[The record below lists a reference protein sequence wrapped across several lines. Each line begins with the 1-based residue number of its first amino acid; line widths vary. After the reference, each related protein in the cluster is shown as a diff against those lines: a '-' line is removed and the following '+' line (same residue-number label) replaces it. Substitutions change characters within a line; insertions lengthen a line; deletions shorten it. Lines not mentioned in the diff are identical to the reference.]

1 MSFKAKVS
9 IDSNGVKEERSV
21 LFIQTLLLGRTKNN
35 IDKGT
40 TQSNIDGYIEL
51 LDSSNRINGKI
62 TVQVKTVSQK
72 DEGHNRFPC
81 PTSLFAYAE
90 TTTDNVFLLAVDHSQ
105 DKVLYKHI
113 SPKLLDENRDK
124 EQQETITL
132 HFKPNEELRK
142 DNIEVVLKDWL
153 SICSSRVYCLT
164 HGEAILEENSELK
177 SYLLNMPK
185 MATDL
190 RPCDIQ
196 AIQNFIDSYNKL
208 LESDFRY
215 IKSILF
221 PNVWKRGIA
230 IYTYSDSSLEYSLYN
245 VNIGELV
252 APIVQM
258 PKCSIFEV
266 KHEHDYA
273 LFSCT
278 ENKLKENPNLYSI
291 SIIKKHVEDF
301 IKKQRII
308 PSDEIFLVEYIHEF
322 IETNWRHLHLKK
334 YSELNVRSLIQHFQ
348 SKYPY
353 IDKMPVHI
361 VSGRKS
367 LYVNT
372 VYDAIKFLSEI
383 GYTTIPYP
391 YPAKGSYGNTG
402 MVYDFYSPTTAL
414 DKSRIVIIN
423 TIRAYQ
429 NFIQSKFPLLANN
442 LDAFYGGNL
451 ISVLVDY
458 SNPGHK
464 FMFYIHY
471 FRSIIPSN
479 EKIVIIEDISDSRI
493 MKENSLSSVSD
504 LFRKESVMFN
514 DREFSCFRGG
524 GLNDMTILFGRY
536 NCLTYFYE
544 LLRAHFDDYF
554 KNVNLKAYSGHTV

>member
-1 MSFKAKVS
+1 MSFKVKVS
-9 IDSNGVKEERSV
+9 IDANGVKEERSV
-21 LFIQTLLLGRTKNN
+21 LFIRTLLLGRTKNN
-35 IDKGT
+35 IDIGT

-51 LDSSNRINGKI
+51 LDSSNRISGKM
-62 TVQVKTVSQK
+62 TVQVKTVSK
-72 DEGHNRFPC
+72 RDEGLNKYPC

-113 SPKLLDENRDK
+113 SPKLLKENRDK

-132 HFKPNEELRK
+132 HFSQNEELRK
-142 DNIEVVLKDWL
+142 DNIETVLKDWL
-153 SICSSRVYCLT
+153 SVCSSRVYCLT
-164 HGEAILEENSELK
+164 HGEAILEENCELK

-190 RPCDIQ
+190 RPHDIQ
-196 AIQNFIDSYNKL
+196 EIQNFIDTYNKS

-230 IYTYSDSSLEYSLYN
+230 VYTYSDSSLEYSLYN
-245 VNIGELV
+245 VNVGELV
-252 APIVQM
+252 APIVKM
-258 PKCSIFEV
+258 PKCSIFEI
-266 KHEHDYA
+266 KHDHDYA
-273 LFSCT
+273 SFSCT

-291 SIIKKHVEDF
+291 SIIKRHVEDF
-301 IKKQRII
+301 IKKRKII
-308 PSDEIFLVEYIHEF
+308 PLDESFLIEYIHEF
-322 IETNWRHLHLKK
+322 IEANWRHLHLKK
-334 YSELNVRSLIQHFQ
+334 YSELNVCSLIQHFQ

-361 VSGRKS
+361 VSGGKS

-372 VYDAIKFLSEI
+372 VYDAIKLLSKM

-414 DKSRIVIIN
+414 EKSQIVIIN

-429 NFIQSKFPLLANN
+429 NFIQSEFPSLAND

-458 SNPGHK
+458 SDPGHK
-464 FMFYIHY
+464 FIFHIHY

-479 EKIVIIEDISDSRI
+479 EKVVIIEDISDSK
-493 MKENSLSSVSD
+493 MLKENNLSSVRD
-504 LFRKESVMFN
+504 LFRKEPIIFN
-514 DREFSCFRGG
+514 GQKFSCFRGG
-524 GLNDMTILFGRY
+524 GLNDTTILFGKY

-544 LLRAHFDDYF
+544 LLETHFNDYF
-554 KNVNLKAYSGHTV
+554 SRHGCM

>member
-1 MSFKAKVS
+1 MSFKVKVS
-9 IDSNGVKEERSV
+9 IDANGVKEERSV
-21 LFIQTLLLGRTKNN
+21 LFIRTLLLGRTKNN
-35 IDKGT
+35 IDIGT

-51 LDSSNRINGKI
+51 LDSSNRISGKM
-62 TVQVKTVSQK
+62 TVQVKTVSK
-72 DEGHNRFPC
+72 RDEGLNKYPC

-113 SPKLLDENRDK
+113 SPKLLKENRDK

-132 HFKPNEELRK
+132 HFSQNEELRK
-142 DNIEVVLKDWL
+142 DNIETVLKDWL
-153 SICSSRVYCLT
+153 SVCSSRVYCLT
-164 HGEAILEENSELK
+164 HGEAILEENCELK

-190 RPCDIQ
+190 RPHDIQ
-196 AIQNFIDSYNKL
+196 EIQNFIDTYNKS

-230 IYTYSDSSLEYSLYN
+230 VYTYSDSSLEYSLYN
-245 VNIGELV
+245 VNVGELV
-252 APIVQM
+252 APIVQL
-258 PKCSIFEV
+258 PKCSIFEI
-266 KHEHDYA
+266 KHDHDYA
-273 LFSCT
+273 SFSCT

-291 SIIKKHVEDF
+291 SIIKRHVEDF
-301 IKKQRII
+301 IKKRKII
-308 PSDEIFLVEYIHEF
+308 PLDESFLIEYIHEF
-322 IETNWRHLHLKK
+322 IEANWRHLHLKK
-334 YSELNVRSLIQHFQ
+334 YSELNVCSLIQHFQ

-361 VSGRKS
+361 VSGGKS

-372 VYDAIKFLSEI
+372 VYDAIKLLSKM

-414 DKSRIVIIN
+414 EKSQIVIIN

-429 NFIQSKFPLLANN
+429 NFIQSEFPSLAND

-458 SNPGHK
+458 SDPGHK
-464 FMFYIHY
+464 FIFHIHY

-479 EKIVIIEDISDSRI
+479 EKVVIIEDISDSK
-493 MKENSLSSVSD
+493 MLKENNLSSARD
-504 LFRKESVMFN
+504 LFRKEPVIFN
-514 DREFSCFRGG
+514 GQKFSCFRGG
-524 GLNDMTILFGRY
+524 GLNDMTILFGKY

-544 LLRAHFDDYF
+544 LLETHFNDYF
-554 KNVNLKAYSGHTV
+554 SRHGCM

>member
-105 DKVLYKHI
+105 DKVLYKYI

-142 DNIEVVLKDWL
+142 DNIEAVLKDWL

-196 AIQNFIDSYNKL
+196 EIQNFIDSYNKL

-245 VNIGELV
+245 VNLGELV

-266 KHEHDYA
+266 KHEHDYVS
-273 LFSCT
+273 FSCA
-278 ENKLKENPNLYSI
+278 ENKLKENPNLYSV

-301 IKKQRII
+301 IKKQKII

-322 IETNWRHLHLKK
+322 IETNWRHLQLKK
-334 YSELNVRSLIQHFQ
+334 YSELNVCSLIQHFK

-353 IDKMPVHI
+353 VDKMPVHI
-361 VSGRKS
+361 VSGGKS

-464 FMFYIHY
+464 FIFYIHY

-479 EKIVIIEDISDSRI
+479 EKIIIIEDISDSRI
-493 MKENSLSSVSD
+493 MKENNLSSASD

-514 DREFSCFRGG
+514 GREFSCFRGG

-554 KNVNLKAYSGHTV
+554 KNMSMK

>member
-35 IDKGT
+35 IDKRT

-196 AIQNFIDSYNKL
+196 EIQNFIDSYNKL

-215 IKSILF
+215 IKSVLF

-273 LFSCT
+273 SFSCA

-308 PSDEIFLVEYIHEF
+308 PSDETFLVEYVHEF
-322 IETNWRHLHLKK
+322 IETNGKHLHLKK
-334 YSELNVRSLIQHFQ
+334 YSELNVCSLIQHFQ

-391 YPAKGSYGNTG
+391 YPAKGFYGNTG

-423 TIRAYQ
+423 AIRAYQ

-458 SNPGHK
+458 SNPGNK
-464 FMFYIHY
+464 FIFYIHY

-479 EKIVIIEDISDSRI
+479 EKIIIIEDISDSRI
-493 MKENSLSSVSD
+493 MKENSLSSASD

-514 DREFSCFRGG
+514 GREFSCFRGG

-544 LLRAHFDDYF
+544 LLRTRFDDYF
-554 KNVNLKAYSGHTV
+554 KNMNLK